1 MDRLHWILA
10 LLCAVLLLAGP
21 ATAVPAG
28 TDITTPAPS
37 EPLPEQ
43 FQFVHQSR
51 TSRRPWTR
59 LRDSVIESIWGI
71 SKEKQTCNKPG
82 SRLPQ
87 PKAWSRYSSDVVL
100 RFKLEQSDQVE
111 ALSDAID
118 ILFLDVWDS
127 TDEFVDIRLAKE
139 VVCAA
144 FSSYNTNGRANTRI
158 LAKIPSLLGLLPK
171 SLQKAHT
178 MLIDDLP
185 ALIYASYPSRNQIQ
199 QLNRGPLFR
208 SSSTPDLFFNDYQP
222 FSVILPWMR
231 LMASMFPSHVEV
243 INVGVSYEGRDIPA
257 FRLGVRPSDSEGG
270 QPRKTVFIVGG
281 SHAREWISTSTV
293 TYIAFRLMTEY
304 GKSAP
309 ITAILEEF
317 DWILVPTINPDGYIY
332 TWEMDRLWRKNRQQT
347 GLHFCPGIDLDRSW
361 GYEWD
366 GDGTRANPCSESYAG
381 KEAFEGVETKSIAE
395 WAYNQT
401 QSGNIDFV
409 GFLDL
414 HSYSQQI
421 LYPYSYSCSTVPPTL
436 ENLEELAFG
445 LAKAIRMTNRE
456 FYKVRSACE
465 GVAVSDKPHKK
476 HRIADVESTGG
487 SALDWFYHQLHAK
500 YAYQIKL
507 RDHGMYGFLLPPEN
521 IVPTGKEIYNSV
533 LVFGHF
539 LFGGNAAAFD
549 WPLDVDDT
557 EDLVAEP
564 AADALDSALFPTE
577 GDTSDDAEDIH
588 DYFTAVEDNPY
599 EDEGAGLW

>member
-1 MDRLHWILA
+1 M
-10 LLCAVLLLAGP
+10 
-21 ATAVPAG
+21 
-28 TDITTPAPS
+28 
-37 EPLPEQ
+37 E
-43 FQFVHQSR
+43 
-51 TSRRPWTR
+51 
-59 LRDSVIESIWGI
+59 
-71 SKEKQTCNKPG
+71 
-82 SRLPQ
+82 
-87 PKAWSRYSSDVVL
+87 
-100 RFKLEQSDQVE
+100 
-111 ALSDAID
+111 
-118 ILFLDVWDS
+118 
-127 TDEFVDIRLAKE
+127 
-139 VVCAA
+139 
-144 FSSYNTNGRANTRI
+144 
-158 LAKIPSLLGLLPK
+158 
-171 SLQKAHT
+171 
-178 MLIDDLP
+178 
-185 ALIYASYPSRNQIQ
+185 
-199 QLNRGPLFR
+199 
-208 SSSTPDLFFNDYQP
+208 
-222 FSVILPWMR
+222 
-231 LMASMFPSHVEV
+231 SMFPSHVEV
-243 INVGVSYEGRDIPA
+243 INVGVTFEGRDIPA
-257 FRLGVRPSDSEGG
+257 FRLGVRPFNSGG

-293 TYIAFRLMTEY
+293 TYIAFKLMTEY

-366 GDGTRANPCSESYAG
+366 GERTRGNPCSESYAG
-381 KEAFEGVETKSIAE
+381 KEPFEGVETKSVAE

-401 QSGNIDFV
+401 QGGNIDFV

-445 LAKAIRMTNRE
+445 LAKAIRTTNRE

-465 GVAVSDKPHKK
+465 GVVTSGKADKK

-507 RDHGMYGFLLPPEN
+507 RDNGMYGFLLPPEN

-539 LFGGNAAAFD
+539 LFGDKGVAFD
-549 WPLDVDDT
+549 WPLNVDDT
-557 EDLVAEP
+557 EDVAAEP
-564 AADALDSALFPTE
+564 AATTLFPTKE
-577 GDTSDDAEDIH
+577 DASDEADID

-599 EDEGAGLW
+599 QDEGAGLW

>member
-1 MDRLHWILA
+1 
-10 LLCAVLLLAGP
+10 
-21 ATAVPAG
+21 
-28 TDITTPAPS
+28 
-37 EPLPEQ
+37 
-43 FQFVHQSR
+43 
-51 TSRRPWTR
+51 
-59 LRDSVIESIWGI
+59 
-71 SKEKQTCNKPG
+71 
-82 SRLPQ
+82 
-87 PKAWSRYSSDVVL
+87 
-100 RFKLEQSDQVE
+100 
-111 ALSDAID
+111 
-118 ILFLDVWDS
+118 
-127 TDEFVDIRLAKE
+127 
-139 VVCAA
+139 
-144 FSSYNTNGRANTRI
+144 
-158 LAKIPSLLGLLPK
+158 
-171 SLQKAHT
+171 

-185 ALIYASYPSRNQIQ
+185 ALIYASYPSRNHIQ

-231 LMASMFPSHVEV
+231 LMESMFPSHVEV
-243 INVGVSYEGRDIPA
+243 INVGVTSEGRDIPA
-257 FRLGVRPSDSEGG
+257 FRLGVRPLQEG

-293 TYIAFRLMTEY
+293 MYIAFKLMTEY
-304 GKSAP
+304 GKSAA

-366 GDGTRANPCSESYAG
+366 GEGTRANPCSESYAG
-381 KEAFEGVETKSIAE
+381 KEPFEGVETKSVAE

-401 QSGNIDFV
+401 QGGNIDFV

-421 LYPYSYSCSTVPPTL
+421 LYPYSYSCTTVPPTL

-445 LAKAIRMTNRE
+445 IAKAIRTTNRE
-456 FYKVRSACE
+456 YYSVRSACE
-465 GVAVSDKPHKK
+465 GVATSGK
-476 HRIADVESTGG
+476 HRMANVESTGG

-507 RDHGMYGFLLPPEN
+507 RDKGMYGFLLPPEN
-521 IVPTGKEIYNSV
+521 IVPTGKELYNSV
-533 LVFGHF
+533 VVFGHF
-539 LFGGNAAAFD
+539 VLGDKAAAFD
-549 WPLDVDDT
+549 WLDDT
-557 EDLVAEP
+557 EGVTPDLVAEP
-564 AADALDSALFPTE
+564 SDSTLFPTE
-577 GDTSDDAEDIH
+577 DDTDDID

-599 EDEGAGLW
+599 QDEGAGLW